1 MVYTIRMTKK
11 SFFPVTVKII
21 FMNNSKTK
29 TLIACYPQ
37 AHYGVVGGHLNEG
50 EEIIDAALR
59 EAFEETGMR
68 LLADQLQPYTF
79 AKHRQGKI
87 ILMYTCLLAE
97 NIQLQ
102 AHDDVEDLLWVDVT
116 DIANDKY
123 PVNDYKIPILE
134 FANTN

>member
-1 MVYTIRMTKK
+1 M
-11 SFFPVTVKII
+11 TVKII

-37 AHYGVVGGHLNEG
+37 AHYGVVGGHLNDG

-87 ILMYTCLLAE
+87 ILMYTCELSEDAE
-97 NIQLQ
+97 LQ
-102 AHDDVEDLLWVDVT
+102 PQDDVVDLMWVSID
-116 DIANDKY
+116 DIATDKY
-123 PVNDYKIPILE
+123 PVNDYRSHILE